1 MLRKPR
7 VAIIADIMKIE
18 TMFIKAIFK
27 DSKTVKKIG
36 NYQLKYNLYLYFLI
50 LQNLLISGE
59 KILISVEL
67 RGSSRNSCIF
77 WILFR

>member
-27 DSKTVKKIG
+27 DSKTVKKSEII
-36 NYQLKYNLYLYFLI
+36 N
-50 LQNLLISGE
+50 
-59 KILISVEL
+59 
-67 RGSSRNSCIF
+67 
-77 WILFR
+77 